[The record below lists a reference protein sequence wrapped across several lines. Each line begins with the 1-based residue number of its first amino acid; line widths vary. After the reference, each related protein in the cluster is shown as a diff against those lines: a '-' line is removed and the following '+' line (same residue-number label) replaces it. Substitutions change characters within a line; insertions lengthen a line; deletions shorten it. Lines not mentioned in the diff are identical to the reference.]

1 MKKYKRFLAFFMVW
15 SMLLSLPVYA
25 DGQEMGI
32 AAASLDS
39 DIGCDVNLMY
49 DGMYYENAMIKNKQ
63 LSVPVKLTNTGSQS
77 REIACYVVE
86 YDADGNLLDGIE
98 VEQMTV
104 PARQTVTTTLTN
116 DFHTDAETAKILV
129 WDNAA
134 LKPIIPAIILHETE
148 QDYYA
153 NDFSQAQEYDLAYT
167 VKGNITP
174 AGDVDFIKFVPES
187 SGEYTFN
194 CVSANGNVT
203 TLYNASQSSLKA
215 NATSY
220 QYSLTAGQ
228 AYYLKIHSD
237 SNTGSYILSVQH
249 DVPIEAEDF
258 DIYEFDVDTNIYKKS
273 IQEICDE
280 LYNDNPELSK
290 QMYAEY
296 EDILSDDAALHALPD
311 FLAGHPKD
319 LDNFDELLNQ
329 YYATRYYEFAAIRE
343 RYIDLID
350 QYSEVAEETVSAEN
364 DAEGKENIKFA
375 MMETFPKPIVRAT
388 SVPDDGQ
395 QGDTVQQ
402 EPATPSFTIVST
414 TPTSITYDVT
424 FPVSGQWGNT
434 ISMVDVNCP
443 DGIAVL
449 KYPYGDDVNRTN
461 GRYTLSNLEYGGIY
475 VLYAMWSTDGE
486 TYGGDNV
493 IDRFVQLPDDTPETL
508 TLYSGGRV
516 TARMEAEDKEL
527 ASSADFNLWLDRMDM
542 AYNTFKELTG
552 NTPYD
557 SKKIEMRSTR
567 ENLNEYMGVEDG
579 NGNGTVV
586 MGYAT
591 DSNVFRLGRV
601 YYRGHMRRLSQ
612 DDWGETAMH
621 EMSHVFDHDNW
632 IFDWETLAQFK
643 LYYVMEQLDA
653 KIYRLNHYNNSS
665 EGWYTG
671 DTYYDL
677 MRHDSTINSYD
688 ETFGQGFYDPDA
700 FAVILIDIQR
710 EIGWEPYKKT
720 FRYLSSLS
728 KDQVPNSDGEVLK
741 LFLTKLKD
749 FSGEDVLSYINA
761 RDTGIIE
768 DEYGVDLEYVE
779 PVYPSIPGGGSSGG
793 GHSEINADK
802 GTYTTFTFTPEDS
815 GNYYIYTSP
824 YGGSGVSND
833 TYIEV
838 YDNASLSGTPI
849 ASNDDYDGGRF
860 SKVSVAMTEGTTYY
874 IKVRHYS
881 NGQLHAELNITKN
894 VPVQPLESGGY
905 EDIITANGEF
915 SMFSFTPEFS
925 GTYIFEAGNYNGG
938 SSSYDTYLKLYANES
953 MTQRIGHNATKVV
966 ANLQEGHTYY
976 LQFSGYLMK
985 YARAR
990 IYVRQGQTLS
1000 FTKRT
1005 DSNFIYVNSPE
1016 YLTRIDIVDDACHTE
1031 AISEQI
1037 GVQPYLKIFEQ
1048 ENVTG
1053 QNTFYETHL
1062 AWWGRGGTENYF
1074 PLSDFY
1080 LDVDLYNPTAS
1091 PISVTVEN
1099 LAYGA
1104 DYSILQ
1110 QYYNGGYGFDVTIEP
1125 YSHVPLLSHIGAPL
1139 LCEELEA
1146 GEWMRTP
1153 VILFDFT
1160 VHSGN
1165 VTVSSLAAY
1174 NPDNL
1179 YLRDGTKNIVDATGA
1194 ELDRGEIIYEMGDDG
1209 NPAWDNAPYD
1219 PRPNETDLYIK
1230 MKGIARNESAWI
1242 DANIDLAIDDNTSYG
1257 TVVPIHLQDDY
1268 YTYGIAN
1275 PKRSWKSSINPL
1287 HDRWDGVLMML
1298 PSGLHNF
1305 KYHFKDTNRQ
1315 WYFDFAHRDLRYI
1328 DETGSG
1334 PVNHAVPE
1342 QIIEDAKRDMAAG
1355 QKNHFGSDEAPDAY
1369 AMSMGEWGAT
1379 YHYTVTVTNTSSR
1392 DRTVNVQTWAAE
1404 NLIFGVK
1411 EPGASSYTTAYYQR
1425 ISNTPNAPETTASVT
1440 IPANTTSSFEFVT
1453 MLAAGVSGLN
1463 HAIVVS

>member
-15 SMLLSLPVYA
+15 SMLLSLPAFA
-25 DGQEMGI
+25 DGQETGI

-86 YDADGNLLDGIE
+86 YDADGNLLDGIA

-134 LKPIIPAIILHETE
+134 LKPIIPAITLHETE
-148 QDYYA
+148 QDYYG

-174 AGDVDFIKFVPES
+174 AGDVDVIKFVPES

-194 CVSANGNVT
+194 CVSANGIVT

-237 SNTGSYILSVQH
+237 SETGSYILSVQH
-249 DVPIEAEDF
+249 DVPSEAEDF
-258 DIYEFDVDTNIYKKS
+258 DIYEFDVDMNIYKKS
-273 IQEICDE
+273 IQEICDG
-280 LYNDNPELSK
+280 LYDENPDLSK

-329 YYATRYYEFAAIRE
+329 YYATRYNEFVAIRE

-350 QYSEVAEETVSAEN
+350 QYSEVTEEMVSAEN
-364 DAEGKENIKFA
+364 DAEGKENIKFPII
-375 MMETFPKPIVRAT
+375 ETFPKPKKQGNT
-388 SVPDDGQ
+388 VPDDAL
-395 QGDTVQQ
+395 QGDNIQADA
-402 EPATPSFTIVST
+402 ATPSLTIIRT
-414 TPTSITYDVT
+414 TPNSITYDVT

-434 ISMVDVNCP
+434 IALLDFNRP
-443 DGIAVL
+443 DGFVSL
-449 KYPYGDDVNRTN
+449 EYPYGSDENRES
-461 GRYTLSNLEYGGIY
+461 GQYTIANLEYGGIY

-486 TYGGDNV
+486 TIGYDNT
-493 IDRFVQLPDDTPETL
+493 IDRFVQLPDNTPETL

-567 ENLNEYMGVEDG
+567 MNLNEYMGVEDG
-579 NGNGTVV
+579 SGYSTVV

-591 DSNVFRLGRV
+591 DSNVFKLGRV

-612 DDWGETAMH
+612 DDWGEIAMH

-653 KIYRLNHYNNSS
+653 KIYRPNHYDNTS

-688 ETFGQGFYDPDA
+688 ETFGQGFYDPEA

-728 KDQVPNSDGEVLK
+728 EDQVPNSDGEVLK

-802 GTYTTFTFTPEDS
+802 GTYTTFTFTTEDS

-915 SMFSFTPEFS
+915 SMLSFTPEFS

-990 IYVRQGQTLS
+990 IYVRYGQTLE

-1005 DSNFIYVNSPE
+1005 DSNFIYVNNPE
-1016 YLTRIDIVDDACHTE
+1016 YITRYDMIDGPNESSFPKHF
-1031 AISEQI
+1031 
-1037 GVQPYLKIFEQ
+1037 GKIFEQ
-1048 ENVTG
+1048 TG
-1053 QNTFYETHL
+1053 VSGKNTYYQTHL
-1062 AWWGRGGTENYF
+1062 AWWGLLPEVYN
-1074 PLSDFY
+1074 PEMPFY
-1080 LDVDLYNPTAS
+1080 LDVDFYNPTNHDVTLS
-1091 PISVTVEN
+1091 ISK
-1099 LAYGA
+1099 LAYAYGGDCVNSLKAYLEGWGA
-1104 DYSILQ
+1104 SKTLVIPAGKHWRMLGHVQPDDLRNSNVLPDGFHSAVAVGDSWQITGNDYTQI
-1110 QYYNGGYGFDVTIEP
+1110 FI
-1125 YSHVPLLSHIGAPL
+1125 
-1139 LCEELEA
+1139 
-1146 GEWMRTP
+1146 M
-1153 VILFDFT
+1153 FDFE
-1160 VHSGN
+1160 VSGN
-1165 VTVSSLAAY
+1165 DELVISSLAAY
-1174 NPDNL
+1174 DKDKLILTDGDAGAMLGHGEIRQGEDRENEYNAGYNELVDKYKGIAEQQSNQVDVTLNL
-1179 YLRDGTKNIVDATGA
+1179 YLDDSVQ
-1194 ELDRGEIIYEMGDDG
+1194 RGQNVQIQLKDTAHFD
-1209 NPAWDNAPYD
+1209 
-1219 PRPNETDLYIK
+1219 
-1230 MKGIARNESAWI
+1230 ESSPLRGKWM
-1242 DANIDLAIDDNTSYG
+1242 NN
-1257 TVVPIHLQDDY
+1257 
-1268 YTYGIAN
+1268 
-1275 PKRSWKSSINPL
+1275 INPL
-1287 HDRWDGVLMML
+1287 KDKHGARYFTT
-1298 PSGLHNF
+1298 PSNLHSFEYRYDDSKKWKFDPLYKNTTF
-1305 KYHFKDTNRQ
+1305 RQ
-1315 WYFDFAHRDLRYI
+1315 G
-1328 DETGSG
+1328 TGSYISEKSTKI
-1334 PVNHAVPE
+1334 AE
-1342 QIIEDAKRDMAAG
+1342 LQDAFTTPNELQHDTPIDDTAIG
-1355 QKNHFGSDEAPDAY
+1355 
-1369 AMSMGEWGAT
+1369 MGGWGT
-1379 YHYTVTVTNTSSR
+1379 VYHYTVTMHNAGSRTRMVRLFGAGLQNTLYGLKNGNSY
-1392 DRTVNVQTWAAE
+1392 V
-1404 NLIFGVK
+1404 VK
-1411 EPGASSYTTAYYQR
+1411 DAQNSTKDSPADLDAWYVEPGESR
-1425 ISNTPNAPETTASVT
+1425 VV
-1440 IPANTTSSFEFVT
+1440 EFIT
-1453 MLAAGVSGLN
+1453 MS
-1463 HAIVVS
+1463 AIGDGGQEYFLTVIE